1 MVDRYS
7 LWAILPTK
15 RSCVW
20 WNSDITLLTIAKLL
34 GWWWKILFWDIS
46 SLDNFHRKKS
56 PHEVLNKFPPQKNIR
71 SELSYRKLWEG
82 QWDRYQLC
90 VNDPMFTC
98 LIINKASFSS
108 HKLKPPTVL
117 RAPWTV
123 SFDHCIV
130 LVFEDPSS
138 IFHSGGINLHVHW
151 WCVRLFFLLPSLPV
165 FVIFPSKHMLCLLK
179 GFVSV
184 VFVAV
189 LLFIINTLSGVT
201 WNLMWPFPD
210 A

>member
-1 MVDRYS
+1 MVGRYS
-7 LWAILPTK
+7 LWAKLPTK

-20 WNSDITLLTIAKLL
+20 WNSDITLFTIAKLL

-46 SLDNFHRKKS
+46 SLANFHRKKS

-71 SELSYRKLWEG
+71 SELGYRKLWEG
-82 QWDRYQLC
+82 QWVRDQLC
-90 VNDPMFTC
+90 VNDPVFTC

-130 LVFEDPSS
+130 MVLKTLLVFS
-138 IFHSGGINLHVHW
+138 IVVVLIYMFTDGVWGF
-151 WCVRLFFLLPSLPV
+151 LFAPILASICYFS
-165 FVIFPSKHMLCLLK
+165 F
-179 GFVSV
+179 
-184 VFVAV
+184 
-189 LLFIINTLSGVT
+189 
-201 WNLMWPFPD
+201 
-210 A
+210 